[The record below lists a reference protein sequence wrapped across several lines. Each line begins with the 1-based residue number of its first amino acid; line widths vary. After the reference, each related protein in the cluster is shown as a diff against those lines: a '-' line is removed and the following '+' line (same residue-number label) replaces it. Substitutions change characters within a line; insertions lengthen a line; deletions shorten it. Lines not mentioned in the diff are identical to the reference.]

1 MARRD
6 CVPSYSWRLSS
17 LFCIIL
23 WIDISFAQKLSNS
36 CEYHCT
42 DHRQTPWN
50 KPDYVYQSN
59 GCGAM
64 GIKVNVDPR
73 IKHCCNTHDAC
84 YGVCGISRDFC
95 DLQFKRCM
103 DKGCKGDQQCISS
116 AGMITMGAQLFGCEP
131 FLQGQQ
137 SDCDCLN
144 EFEFQQR
151 IVPTL
156 KEMYQQLPADSRKS
170 DDEIEKIREK
180 YKGKEAKLINFILEK
195 YPQHLI
201 ELVDMETGQPLNPK
215 PKTKSDESETKK
227 TEL

>member
-1 MARRD
+1 
-6 CVPSYSWRLSS
+6 
-17 LFCIIL
+17 
-23 WIDISFAQKLSNS
+23 
-36 CEYHCT
+36 
-42 DHRQTPWN
+42 
-50 KPDYVYQSN
+50 
-59 GCGAM
+59 
-64 GIKVNVDPR
+64 
-73 IKHCCNTHDAC
+73 
-84 YGVCGISRDFC
+84 
-95 DLQFKRCM
+95 
-103 DKGCKGDQQCISS
+103 
-116 AGMITMGAQLFGCEP
+116 MGAQLFGCEP

-156 KEMYQQLPADSRKS
+156 KEMYQQLPADLHKS
-170 DDEIEKIREK
+170 DEEIDKIREK